1 MHHDEF
7 DVRFKRSSI
16 AAIVLMLGLLATAG
30 AAEPEGAD
38 AALTRDVTALAKVGG
53 AYYPVWSP
61 DGKQIAY
68 LTNLS
73 GSPQVWVVAADG
85 GYPRQVTAFDDPVG
99 AVAWSPD
106 GKTLA
111 YSLSPGGGLNTQIY
125 FTTPKGMGQTRITA
139 GGEVNNFFGDFAAD
153 GRFHFAA
160 NVRDPAAMDGWVYD
174 PTKSAAINVVRN
186 QGIGEIS
193 GLSRDGRYALVERLV
208 KRSDNDLYRVELA
221 NGKETLLSAHKG
233 PGRFFGKFS
242 SDDARIYLGSNRG
255 RDRVAFAQVRFD
267 GKDKPGAIEVLAAR
281 DDAELSDFELDPHGG
296 RALLEWNVGGRSE
309 LEFYQFAD
317 GKRTALPTPPAEIVN
332 SMKFSPDGAS
342 VVLALVGSNSPSDLW
357 RLSLDSGR
365 YTRLT
370 ESPHPGV
377 DLAALIRPEL
387 RSFKG
392 HDGLALS
399 GWLYLPS
406 EFKAPG
412 AVVLSFHGGP
422 EGQDRPTF
430 RADYQA
436 LLARG
441 MAVFAPNIRGSSGF
455 GKRFVNLDN
464 GALRFDA
471 NRDIKSA
478 AEYLVKSGVGDVK
491 RLGIMGGSYGGY
503 AVLVGLTEFPDTF
516 AAGADLFGMV
526 NFATFF
532 AHTQPWMAAIST
544 VEYGDPKTQAALL
557 KRLSPIHKID
567 QIKSPTIVLHGAND
581 TNVPVVEAEQVV
593 ENLKR
598 RDVPVEYV
606 LFPDEGHGWRKTPNR
621 VRSTVEVVRF
631 FERYL
636 KKG

>member
-1 MHHDEF
+1 MRHDQIE
-7 DVRFKRSSI
+7 VRFKRSSI
-16 AAIVLMLGLLATAG
+16 AAIVLILGLVVTAD
-30 AAEPEGAD
+30 AAEPEEAG
-38 AALTRDVTALAKVGG
+38 AALTRSVTALAKVGG
-53 AYYPVWSP
+53 AYDPAWSP
-61 DGKQIAY
+61 DGTQIAY

-73 GSPQVWVVAADG
+73 GSPQVWVVAAAG
-85 GYPRQVTAFDDPVG
+85 GYPRQITSYDDPAG
-99 AVAWSPD
+99 GVAWSPD

-125 FTTPKGMGQTRITA
+125 FTTPEGMGQRRITA
-139 GGEVNNFFGDFAAD
+139 GGEVNNFFGDFAPD
-153 GRFHFAA
+153 GRFYYSA
-160 NVRDPAAMDGWVYD
+160 NVRDKAAMDGWLYD
-174 PTKSAAINVVRN
+174 PTKSAATNVVKN
-186 QGIGEIS
+186 QGIGEINGIS
-193 GLSRDGRYALVERLV
+193 HDGRYALVSRLIN
-208 KRSDNDLYRVELA
+208 RGDNDIYGVELA
-221 NGKETLLSAHKG
+221 NGKETLLTAHKG
-233 PGRFFGKFS
+233 PGRFFGKFAQ
-242 SDDARIYLGSNRG
+242 DDTRVYLGSNLG
-255 RDRVAFAQVRFD
+255 RDRVAFARIRFD
-267 GKDKPGAIEVLAAR
+267 SKGKPGAIELLATR
-281 DDAELSDFELDPHGG
+281 DDAELSDFELDPRGN

-309 LEFYQFAD
+309 LEFYQFTD
-317 GKRTALPTPPAEIVN
+317 GKRTPLPALPAEIVN
-332 SMKFSPDGAS
+332 SMKFSPDGTR

-357 RLSLDSGR
+357 MLALDSGR
-365 YTRLT
+365 YARLT

-377 DLAALIRPEL
+377 ELASLIRPEL

-399 GWLYLPS
+399 GWLYLPRD
-406 EFKAPG
+406 FKAPG

-436 LLARG
+436 LLASG

-478 AEYLVKSGVGDVK
+478 ADYLVKAGVGDVK

-526 NFATFF
+526 NFETFF

-544 VEYGDPKTQAALL
+544 VEYGDPKTQAGLL

-567 QIKSPTIVLHGAND
+567 QIQSPTIVLHGAND

-598 RDVPVEYV
+598 RNVPVEYV

-621 VRSTVEVVRF
+621 VRSTVEIVRF

-636 KKG
+636 VKH